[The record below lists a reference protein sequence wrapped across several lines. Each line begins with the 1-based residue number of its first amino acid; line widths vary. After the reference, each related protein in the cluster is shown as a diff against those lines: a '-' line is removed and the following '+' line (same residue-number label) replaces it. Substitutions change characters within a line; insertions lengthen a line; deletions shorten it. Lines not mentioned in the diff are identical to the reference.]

1 MNSTLASAPGRPLP
15 STAAESGRGRRLGPA
30 LLAAAAAGLLF
41 VLSGCAALPSDPYP
55 PPVAVK
61 LIQIHT
67 FDPTHDPFDAP
78 SYYVLQRA
86 DTGEQWE
93 VAGIPDAKAGE
104 VYQMRL

>member
-1 MNSTLASAPGRPLP
+1 MNSILASAPGRPLP
-15 STAAESGRGRRLGPA
+15 SSAAPSSRSRRLGLA

-61 LIQIHT
+61 VIQIHK

-93 VAGIPDAKAGE
+93 VAGIPNAQPGE